1 MRAFNRLSSPLLPL
15 SLLSLPTSSNR
26 DCAFLVL
33 SSLSPFSLSPPFPP
47 LPSLSPLP
55 ALSFPPSPSQ
65 ISRLVEDVQRLQ
77 SGLTRLREAS
87 SVQVQSLE
95 EQLAVKTAAMSQ
107 LEEKL
112 AAQGDYE
119 ELKRELE

>member
-1 MRAFNRLSSPLLPL
+1 MRGFS
-15 SLLSLPTSSNR
+15 R
-26 DCAFLVL
+26 DCAYSLTL
-33 SSLSPFSLSPPFPP
+33 SF
-47 LPSLSPLP
+47 LPSLSSLFFLSPLFP
-55 ALSFPPSPSQ
+55 LLSSLLSSLPPSSQ

-95 EQLAVKTAAMSQ
+95 EQLAEKTAAMSQ
-107 LEEKL
+107 LEGRL

-119 ELKRELE
+119 EMKRELE

>member
-1 MRAFNRLSSPLLPL
+1 MRAFSRISSPLLPL
-15 SLLSLPTSSNR
+15 SLLSLSTTP
-26 DCAFLVL
+26 LYLL
-33 SSLSPFSLSPPFPP
+33 SFPSLPSPFL
-47 LPSLSPLP
+47 
-55 ALSFPPSPSQ
+55 PPSPSQ

-119 ELKRELE
+119 EMKRELE

>member
-1 MRAFNRLSSPLLPL
+1 MRGFS
-15 SLLSLPTSSNR
+15 R
-26 DCAFLVL
+26 DCAYSL
-33 SSLSPFSLSPPFPP
+33 LSPFSVFPLFSSLLS
-47 LPSLSPLP
+47 SL
-55 ALSFPPSPSQ
+55 PPSSQ

-95 EQLAVKTAAMSQ
+95 EQLAEKTAAMSQ
-107 LEEKL
+107 LEGRL

-119 ELKRELE
+119 EMKRELE